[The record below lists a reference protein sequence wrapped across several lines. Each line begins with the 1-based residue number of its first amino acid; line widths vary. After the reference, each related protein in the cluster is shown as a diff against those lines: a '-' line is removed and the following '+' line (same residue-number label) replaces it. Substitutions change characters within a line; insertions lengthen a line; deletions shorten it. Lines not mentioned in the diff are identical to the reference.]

1 MTRQLWAP
9 WRLEYVQ
16 SAADGSAA
24 AGGCFL
30 CRALHEP
37 DAAALVV
44 HRADAAVVLLNRYP
58 YATGHLLVAPRRH
71 VGAFGDL
78 TDAEA
83 LEIHRLAATGMAALG
98 AVFAP
103 DGYNLGWNV
112 GRVAGAG
119 LPGHA
124 HLHVVPRWNGDHN
137 FMPVLA
143 DVKVMPEQ
151 LDVTREK
158 IAAAWPLPARR

>member
-1 MTRQLWAP
+1 MTKQLWAP
-9 WRLEYVQ
+9 WRLTYVQ
-16 SAADGSAA
+16 SAADGSAE

-30 CRALHEP
+30 CRALDEP
-37 DAAALVV
+37 DEAALVV
-44 HRADAAVVLLNRYP
+44 QRGDAAIVLLNRYP

-71 VGAFGDL
+71 VGAFGGL

-83 LEIHRLAATGMAALG
+83 LEIHRLAGTGMEALA
-98 AVFAP
+98 AVFSP
-103 DGYNLGWNV
+103 DGYNLGWNI

-124 HLHVVPRWNGDHN
+124 HLHVVPRWHGDHN

-143 DVKVMPEQ
+143 DVKVLPEHI
-151 LDVTREK
+151 DATRAK
-158 IAAAWPLPARR
+158 LADAWPR

>member
-16 SAADGSAA
+16 SAADGSAE

-30 CRALHEP
+30 CRAADEP
-37 DAAALVV
+37 DEASLVV
-44 HRADAAVVLLNRYP
+44 RRGDAAVVLLNRYP

-83 LEIHRLAATGMAALG
+83 LEIHRLAGAGMTALAA
-98 AVFAP
+98 AFSP

-143 DVKVMPEQ
+143 DVKVMPEH
-151 LDVTREK
+151 LDLTRSK
-158 IAAAWPLPARR
+158 VAAAWPR